1 MMKWFNGLSIT
12 QKMIALVGCLLAL
25 TLVVSAYSIT
35 KMKRVAV
42 EIEAIAHDNLPL
54 AKLMTDMTVHQ
65 LEGAITL
72 ERVFRAAGIESSQG
86 KQQQNQYQAQ
96 LIELVNKFKQEFNQ
110 ARQLLESSIEHAVS
124 PSIRSY
130 LTNLEQDFDSLGR
143 EHEEF
148 EGKLNNLLNELRS
161 GRDVKLLAADADQI
175 EQLQISLDQHLIDVL
190 LKIEQA
196 TEQSVLVTEQE
207 EREALWGMIYLS
219 AFAILFGLILGFAF
233 SKQIVMAIDRARKLA
248 NDMAEG
254 NFSKRAKVTTGDEIG
269 QLIISMN
276 TMAQSLSHIVGE
288 VIDRA
293 NTIASTVIQLASSA
307 ESNKQSVQ
315 KQQANTE
322 QITSA
327 MAQMAITITEVASSA
342 EESSAATARAQEN
355 ARYSCDVL
363 GKTESVSG
371 QLVANAQ
378 QSQQMIVELEAST
391 RQIESFVLVVESISE
406 QTNLLA
412 LNAAIEAARA
422 GEQGRGFAV
431 VADEVRAL
439 ASRSQQATH
448 EIKGLIQTL
457 VERAQSATKMID
469 SSDRQIEESFSSI
482 TAAKKQLDSINLALL
497 ELTSANTQVAAASEE
512 QSVAADEI
520 SHNMTDIRDA
530 GETIMLSAQETA
542 QASEDLAQQAQGLK
556 LLMGRFVIS

>member
-1 MMKWFNGLSIT
+1 MKWFNNLSIT

-25 TLVVSAYSIT
+25 TLMVSTYSIT

-86 KQQQNQYQAQ
+86 KQQNQYQAQ
-96 LIELVNKFKQEFNQ
+96 LMELVNKFKQEFNQ
-110 ARQLLESSIEHAVS
+110 SRQLLESSIEHAIS

-130 LTNLEQDFDSLGR
+130 LTNLEQDLDSLGR
-143 EHEEF
+143 EHQEF
-148 EGKLNNLLNELRS
+148 ERKLNDLLNELRS
-161 GRDVKLLAADADQI
+161 GREVKLLVADAEQI
-175 EQLQISLDQHLIDVL
+175 EQLQISLDQRLIDIL
-190 LKIEQA
+190 RKIEQA

-219 AFAILFGLILGFAF
+219 AFAIIFGLLLGFAF
-233 SKQIVMAIDRARKLA
+233 SKQIVIAIARARKLA
-248 NDMAEG
+248 NEMAEG
-254 NFSKRAKVTTGDEIG
+254 NFSQRAKVTTGDEIG
-269 QLIISMN
+269 QLVVSMN
-276 TMAQSLSHIVGE
+276 TMAQSISYIIGE

-293 NTIASTVIQLASSA
+293 NTIASTVTQLASSA

-322 QITSA
+322 QVTSA
-327 MAQMAITITEVASSA
+327 MTQMASTITEVASSA

-355 ARYSCDVL
+355 ARYSCDIL
-363 GKTESVSG
+363 SETETVSC

-391 RQIESFVLVVESISE
+391 RQIESFVLVVEGISE

-542 QASEDLAQQAQGLK
+542 QASEELAQQAQGLK

>member
-1 MMKWFNGLSIT
+1 MKGFNNLSIT

-25 TLVVSAYSIT
+25 TLMVFTYSIT

-72 ERVFRAAGIESSQG
+72 ERVFRAAGIESGQG
-86 KQQQNQYQAQ
+86 KQQNQYQAQ
-96 LIELVNKFKQEFNQ
+96 LMELVNKFKQEFNQ
-110 ARQLLESSIEHAVS
+110 SRQLLESSIDHSVS
-124 PSIRSY
+124 AEIRNY
-130 LTNLEQDFDSLGR
+130 LINLEQDLDSLGR
-143 EHEEF
+143 EHEKF
-148 EGKLNNLLNELRS
+148 ERKLNDLLNELHS
-161 GRDVKLLAADADQI
+161 GRDVTLLVADTEQI
-175 EQLQISLDQHLIDVL
+175 EQLQINLDQHLIDIL
-190 LKIEQA
+190 RKIEQA

-233 SKQIVMAIDRARKLA
+233 SKQIVMAIARARKFA
-248 NDMAEG
+248 NEMAEG

-269 QLIISMN
+269 QLITSMN

-293 NTIASTVIQLASSA
+293 NTIASTVTQLASSA
-307 ESNKQSVQ
+307 ESNKKSVQ
-315 KQQANTE
+315 QQQANTE
-322 QITSA
+322 QVTSA

-363 GKTESVSG
+363 GKTETVSS

-391 RQIESFVLVVESISE
+391 RQIESFVLVVEGISE

-542 QASEDLAQQAQGLK
+542 QASEELAQQAQGLK

>member
-1 MMKWFNGLSIT
+1 MKWFNNLSIT

-25 TLVVSAYSIT
+25 TLMVSTYSIT

-86 KQQQNQYQAQ
+86 KQQNQYQAQ
-96 LIELVNKFKQEFNQ
+96 LMELVNKFKQEFNQ
-110 ARQLLESSIEHAVS
+110 SRQLLESSIEHAIS

-130 LTNLEQDFDSLGR
+130 LTNLEQDLDSLGR
-143 EHEEF
+143 EHQEF
-148 EGKLNNLLNELRS
+148 ERKLNDLLNELSS
-161 GRDVKLLAADADQI
+161 GREVKLLVADAEHI
-175 EQLQISLDQHLIDVL
+175 EQLQINLDQHLIDIL
-190 LKIEQA
+190 FKIEQA

-219 AFAILFGLILGFAF
+219 AFAIIFGLLLGFAF
-233 SKQIVMAIDRARKLA
+233 SKQIVMAIARARKLA
-248 NDMAEG
+248 NEMAEG
-254 NFSKRAKVTTGDEIG
+254 NFSQRAKVTTGDEIG
-269 QLIISMN
+269 QLVVSMN
-276 TMAQSLSHIVGE
+276 TMAQSISYIIGE

-293 NTIASTVIQLASSA
+293 NTIASTVTQLASSA

-322 QITSA
+322 QVTSA
-327 MAQMAITITEVASSA
+327 MTQMASTITEVASSA

-355 ARYSCDVL
+355 ARYSCDIL
-363 GKTESVSG
+363 SETETVSC

-391 RQIESFVLVVESISE
+391 RQIESFVLVVEGISE

-542 QASEDLAQQAQGLK
+542 QASEELAQQAQGLK

>member
-1 MMKWFNGLSIT
+1 MKWFNNLSIT

-25 TLVVSAYSIT
+25 TLMVSTYSIT
-35 KMKRVAV
+35 EMKRVAV

-86 KQQQNQYQAQ
+86 KQQNQYQAQ
-96 LIELVNKFKQEFNQ
+96 LMELVNKFKQEFNQ
-110 ARQLLESSIEHAVS
+110 SRQLLESSIEHAIS

-130 LTNLEQDFDSLGR
+130 LTNLEQDLDSLGR
-143 EHEEF
+143 EHQEF
-148 EGKLNNLLNELRS
+148 ERKLNDLLNELSS
-161 GRDVKLLAADADQI
+161 GREVKLLVADAEQI
-175 EQLQISLDQHLIDVL
+175 EQLQINLDQHLIDIL

-196 TEQSVLVTEQE
+196 TEQSVLVAEQE

-219 AFAILFGLILGFAF
+219 VFAIIFGLLLGFAF
-233 SKQIVMAIDRARKLA
+233 SKQIVIAIARARKLA
-248 NDMAEG
+248 NEMAEG
-254 NFSKRAKVTTGDEIG
+254 NFSQRAKVTTGDEIG
-269 QLIISMN
+269 QLVVSMN
-276 TMAQSLSHIVGE
+276 TMAQSVSHIIGE

-293 NTIASTVIQLASSA
+293 NTIASTVTQLASSA

-322 QITSA
+322 QVTSA
-327 MAQMAITITEVASSA
+327 MTQMASTITEVASSA

-355 ARYSCDVL
+355 ARYSCDIL
-363 GKTESVSG
+363 SETETVSR

-391 RQIESFVLVVESISE
+391 RQIESFVLVVEGISE

-457 VERAQSATKMID
+457 VERAQTATKMID

-482 TAAKKQLDSINLALL
+482 TSAKNQLDSINLALL
-497 ELTSANTQVAAASEE
+497 ELTSANTQVASASEE

-520 SHNMTDIRDA
+520 SHSMAGIRDA
-530 GETIMLSAQETA
+530 GETIMLSVQETA
-542 QASEDLAQQAQGLK
+542 QASEELAQQAQGLK

>member
-1 MMKWFNGLSIT
+1 MKWFNNLSIT

-25 TLVVSAYSIT
+25 TLMVSTYSIT

-86 KQQQNQYQAQ
+86 KQQNQYQAQ
-96 LIELVNKFKQEFNQ
+96 LMELVNKFKQEFNQ
-110 ARQLLESSIEHAVS
+110 SRQLLESSIEHAIS

-130 LTNLEQDFDSLGR
+130 LTNLEQDLDSLGR
-143 EHEEF
+143 EHQEF
-148 EGKLNNLLNELRS
+148 ERKLNDLLNELRS
-161 GRDVKLLAADADQI
+161 GREVKLLVADAEQI
-175 EQLQISLDQHLIDVL
+175 EQLQISLDQRLIDIL
-190 LKIEQA
+190 RKIEQA

-219 AFAILFGLILGFAF
+219 AFAIIFGLLLGFAF
-233 SKQIVMAIDRARKLA
+233 SKQIVIAIARARKLA
-248 NDMAEG
+248 NEMAEG
-254 NFSKRAKVTTGDEIG
+254 NFSQRAKVTTGDEIG
-269 QLIISMN
+269 QLITSMN

-293 NTIASTVIQLASSA
+293 NTIASTVTQLASSA
-307 ESNKQSVQ
+307 ESNKKSVQ
-315 KQQANTE
+315 QQQANTE
-322 QITSA
+322 QVTSA

-355 ARYSCDVL
+355 ARYSCDIL
-363 GKTESVSG
+363 SETETVSR

-391 RQIESFVLVVESISE
+391 RQIESFVLVVEGISE

-542 QASEDLAQQAQGLK
+542 QASEELAQQTQGLK

>member
-1 MMKWFNGLSIT
+1 MKWFNNLSIT

-25 TLVVSAYSIT
+25 TLMVSTYSIT

-86 KQQQNQYQAQ
+86 KQQNQYQAQ
-96 LIELVNKFKQEFNQ
+96 LMELVNKFKQEFNQ
-110 ARQLLESSIEHAVS
+110 SRQLLESSIEHAIS

-130 LTNLEQDFDSLGR
+130 LTNLEQDLDSLGR
-143 EHEEF
+143 EHQEF
-148 EGKLNNLLNELRS
+148 ERKLNDLLNELRS
-161 GRDVKLLAADADQI
+161 GREVKLLVADAEQI
-175 EQLQISLDQHLIDVL
+175 EQLQISLDQRLIDIL
-190 LKIEQA
+190 RKIEQA

-233 SKQIVMAIDRARKLA
+233 SKQIVMAIARARKLA
-248 NDMAEG
+248 NEMAEG

-269 QLIISMN
+269 QLITSMN

-293 NTIASTVIQLASSA
+293 NTIASTVTQLASSA
-307 ESNKQSVQ
+307 ESNKKSVQ
-315 KQQANTE
+315 QQQANTE
-322 QITSA
+322 QVTSA

-355 ARYSCDVL
+355 ARYSCDIL
-363 GKTESVSG
+363 SETETVSR

-391 RQIESFVLVVESISE
+391 RQIESFVLVVEGISE

-542 QASEDLAQQAQGLK
+542 QASEELAQQAQGLK

>member
-1 MMKWFNGLSIT
+1 MKWFNNLSIT

-25 TLVVSAYSIT
+25 TLMVSTYSIT

-86 KQQQNQYQAQ
+86 KQQNQYQAQ
-96 LIELVNKFKQEFNQ
+96 LMELVNKFKQEFNQ
-110 ARQLLESSIEHAVS
+110 SRQLLESSIEHAIS

-130 LTNLEQDFDSLGR
+130 LTNLEQDLDSLGR
-143 EHEEF
+143 EHQEF
-148 EGKLNNLLNELRS
+148 ERKLNDLLNELRS
-161 GRDVKLLAADADQI
+161 GREVKLLVADAEHI
-175 EQLQISLDQHLIDVL
+175 EQLQINLDQHLIDIL
-190 LKIEQA
+190 FKIEQA
-196 TEQSVLVTEQE
+196 TEQSVLVAEQE

-219 AFAILFGLILGFAF
+219 VFAIIFGLLLGFAF
-233 SKQIVMAIDRARKLA
+233 SKQIVIAIARARKLA
-248 NDMAEG
+248 NEMAEG
-254 NFSKRAKVTTGDEIG
+254 NFSQRAKVTTGDEIG
-269 QLIISMN
+269 QLVVSMN
-276 TMAQSLSHIVGE
+276 TMAQSISYIIGE

-293 NTIASTVIQLASSA
+293 NTIASTVTQLASSA

-322 QITSA
+322 QVTSA
-327 MAQMAITITEVASSA
+327 MTQMASTITEVASSA

-355 ARYSCDVL
+355 ARYSCDIL
-363 GKTESVSG
+363 SETETVSC

-391 RQIESFVLVVESISE
+391 RQIESFVLVVEGISE

-457 VERAQSATKMID
+457 VERAQTATKMID

-482 TAAKKQLDSINLALL
+482 TSAKNQLDSINLALL
-497 ELTSANTQVAAASEE
+497 ELTSANTQVASASEE

-520 SHNMTDIRDA
+520 SHSMAGIRDA
-530 GETIMLSAQETA
+530 GETIMLSVQETA
-542 QASEDLAQQAQGLK
+542 QASEELAQQAQGLK

>member
-1 MMKWFNGLSIT
+1 MKWFNNLSIT

-25 TLVVSAYSIT
+25 TLMVSTYSIT

-86 KQQQNQYQAQ
+86 KQQNQYQAQ
-96 LIELVNKFKQEFNQ
+96 LMELVNKFKQEFNQ
-110 ARQLLESSIEHAVS
+110 SRQLLESSIEHAIS

-130 LTNLEQDFDSLGR
+130 LTNLEQDLDSLGR
-143 EHEEF
+143 EHQEF
-148 EGKLNNLLNELRS
+148 ERKLNDLLNELRS
-161 GRDVKLLAADADQI
+161 GREVKLLVADAEQI
-175 EQLQISLDQHLIDVL
+175 EQLQISLDQRLIDIL
-190 LKIEQA
+190 RKIEQA

-233 SKQIVMAIDRARKLA
+233 SKQIVMAIARARKLA
-248 NDMAEG
+248 NEMAEG

-269 QLIISMN
+269 QLITSIN
-276 TMAQSLSHIVGE
+276 TMAQSISYIIGE

-293 NTIASTVIQLASSA
+293 NTIASTVTQLASSA
-307 ESNKQSVQ
+307 ESNKKSVQ
-315 KQQANTE
+315 QQQANTE
-322 QITSA
+322 QVTSA

-355 ARYSCDVL
+355 ARYSCDIL
-363 GKTESVSG
+363 SETETVSR

-391 RQIESFVLVVESISE
+391 RQIESFVLVVEGISE

-542 QASEDLAQQAQGLK
+542 QASEELAQQAQGLK

>member
-1 MMKWFNGLSIT
+1 MKWFKNLSIT
-12 QKMIALVGCLLAL
+12 QKMIALVGCLLVL
-25 TLVVSAYSIT
+25 TLVVSAYSIS
-35 KMKRVAV
+35 KMKKVAV
-42 EIEAIAHDNLPL
+42 EIHSIAHDNMPL

-72 ERVFRAAGIESSQG
+72 ERVFRVAKIESQEG
-86 KQQQNQYQAQ
+86 KQQQAQ
-96 LIELVNKFKQEFNQ
+96 LETQLRDLVGAFKQELSQ
-110 ARQLLESSIEHAVS
+110 ARQKLSAAIVDSTS
-124 PSIRSY
+124 PTIRENLNS
-130 LTNLEQDFDSLGR
+130 LEQILDSLSNQ
-143 EHEEF
+143 HNEF
-148 EGKLNNLLNELRS
+148 ERQLDSLLSELHAGK
-161 GRDVKLLAADADQI
+161 DVQLLAEQAHQLEKLQVTLD
-175 EQLQISLDQHLIDVL
+175 EQLVDVL
-190 LKIEQA
+190 RKIEQT
-196 TEQSVLVTEQE
+196 TEKSVLVTEQQE
-207 EREALWGMIYLS
+207 QEAFWGMVYLS
-219 AFAILFGLILGFAF
+219 AIFGFVWLGSLGFSF
-233 SKQIVMAIDRARKLA
+233 SKQIVVSIARARKLA
-248 NDMAEG
+248 TEMASG
-254 NFSKRAKVTTGDEIG
+254 NFSKRAKVTTGDEVG
-269 QLIISMN
+269 QLITSMN
-276 TMAQSLSHIVGE
+276 TTAESLSHMVGE

-293 NTIASTVIQLASSA
+293 NTIASTVTELASVA
-307 ESNKQSVQ
+307 EGNKHSVQ
-315 KQQANTE
+315 RQQANTE
-322 QITSA
+322 QVSSA

-342 EESSAATARAQEN
+342 EESSASTARAQEN
-355 ARYSCDVL
+355 ARQSCSVL
-363 GKTESVSG
+363 AQTEAVSS

-391 RQIESFVLVVESISE
+391 RQIESFVLVVEGISE

-469 SSDRQIEESFSSI
+469 SNDQQIEDSFASI
-482 TAAKKQLDSINLALL
+482 SEARKQLDSINQALQ

-520 SHNMTDIRDA
+520 SHNMIDIRDA
-530 GETIMLSAQETA
+530 GETVLLSAQETA
-542 QASEDLAQQAQGLK
+542 QASEDLAQQAQALR

>member
-1 MMKWFNGLSIT
+1 MKWFNNLSIT

-25 TLVVSAYSIT
+25 TLMVSTYSIT

-86 KQQQNQYQAQ
+86 KQQNQYQAQ
-96 LIELVNKFKQEFNQ
+96 LMELVNKFKQEFNQ
-110 ARQLLESSIEHAVS
+110 SRQLLESSIEHAIS

-130 LTNLEQDFDSLGR
+130 LTNLEQDLDSLGR
-143 EHEEF
+143 EHQEF
-148 EGKLNNLLNELRS
+148 ERKLNDLLNELRS
-161 GRDVKLLAADADQI
+161 GREVKLLVADAEQI
-175 EQLQISLDQHLIDVL
+175 EQLQISLDQRLIDIL
-190 LKIEQA
+190 RKIEQA

-233 SKQIVMAIDRARKLA
+233 SKQIVMAIARARKLA
-248 NDMAEG
+248 NEMAEG

-269 QLIISMN
+269 QLITSMN
-276 TMAQSLSHIVGE
+276 TMAQSISYIIGE

-293 NTIASTVIQLASSA
+293 NTIASTVTQLASSA

-322 QITSA
+322 QVTSA
-327 MAQMAITITEVASSA
+327 MTQMASTITEVASSA

-355 ARYSCDVL
+355 ARYSCDIL
-363 GKTESVSG
+363 SETETVSC

-391 RQIESFVLVVESISE
+391 RQIESFVLVVEGISE

-542 QASEDLAQQAQGLK
+542 QASEELTQQAQGLK

>member
-1 MMKWFNGLSIT
+1 MKWFNNLSIT

-25 TLVVSAYSIT
+25 TLIVSAYSIT
-35 KMKRVAV
+35 KMKRVAI
-42 EIEAIAHDNLPL
+42 EIEVIAHDNLPL
-54 AKLMTDMTVHQ
+54 TKLMTEMTVHQ

-96 LIELVNKFKQEFNQ
+96 LMELVNKFKQEFNQ
-110 ARQLLESSIEHAVS
+110 SRQLLESSIEHAIS

-130 LTNLEQDFDSLGR
+130 LTNLEQDLDSLGR
-143 EHEEF
+143 EHQEF
-148 EGKLNNLLNELRS
+148 ERKLNDLLNELSS
-161 GRDVKLLAADADQI
+161 GREVKLLVADAEQI
-175 EQLQISLDQHLIDVL
+175 EQLQINLDQHLIDIL

-196 TEQSVLVTEQE
+196 TEQSVLVAEQE

-219 AFAILFGLILGFAF
+219 VFAIIFGLLLGFAF
-233 SKQIVMAIDRARKLA
+233 SKQIVMAIARARKLA
-248 NDMAEG
+248 NEMAEG
-254 NFSKRAKVTTGDEIG
+254 NFSQRAKVTTGDEIG
-269 QLIISMN
+269 QLVVSMN
-276 TMAQSLSHIVGE
+276 TMAQSISYIIGE

-293 NTIASTVIQLASSA
+293 NTIASTVTQLASSA

-322 QITSA
+322 QVTSA
-327 MAQMAITITEVASSA
+327 MTQMASTITEVASSA

-355 ARYSCDVL
+355 ARYSCDIL
-363 GKTESVSG
+363 SETETVSC

-391 RQIESFVLVVESISE
+391 RQIESFVLVVEGISE

-457 VERAQSATKMID
+457 VERAQTATKMID

-542 QASEDLAQQAQGLK
+542 QASEELAQQAQGLK

>member
-1 MMKWFNGLSIT
+1 MKWFNNLSIT

-25 TLVVSAYSIT
+25 TLMVSTYSIT

-86 KQQQNQYQAQ
+86 KQQNQYQAQ
-96 LIELVNKFKQEFNQ
+96 LMELVNKFKQEFNQ
-110 ARQLLESSIEHAVS
+110 SRQLLESSIEHTIS

-130 LTNLEQDFDSLGR
+130 LANLEQDLDSLGR

-148 EGKLNNLLNELRS
+148 ERKLNELLNELRS
-161 GRDVKLLAADADQI
+161 GREVKLLVADAEQI
-175 EQLQISLDQHLIDVL
+175 EQLQISLDQRLIDIL
-190 LKIEQA
+190 RKIEQA

-233 SKQIVMAIDRARKLA
+233 SKQIVMAIARACKLA
-248 NDMAEG
+248 NEMAEG

-269 QLIISMN
+269 QLITSMN

-293 NTIASTVIQLASSA
+293 NTIASTVTQLASSA
-307 ESNKQSVQ
+307 ESNKKSVQ
-315 KQQANTE
+315 QQQANTE
-322 QITSA
+322 QVTSA

-363 GKTESVSG
+363 GKTETVSS

-391 RQIESFVLVVESISE
+391 RQIESFVLVVEGISE

-542 QASEDLAQQAQGLK
+542 QASEELAQQAQGLK

>member
-1 MMKWFNGLSIT
+1 MRWFNNLSIT

-25 TLVVSAYSIT
+25 TLMVSTYSIT

-42 EIEAIAHDNLPL
+42 EIETIAHDNLPL

-96 LIELVNKFKQEFNQ
+96 LMELVNKFKQEFNQ
-110 ARQLLESSIEHAVS
+110 SRQLLESSIEHAIS

-130 LTNLEQDFDSLGR
+130 LANLEQDLDSLGR

-148 EGKLNNLLNELRS
+148 ERKLNDLLNELRS
-161 GRDVKLLAADADQI
+161 GREVKLLVADAEQI
-175 EQLQISLDQHLIDVL
+175 EQLQINLDQHLIDIL
-190 LKIEQA
+190 RKIEQA

-233 SKQIVMAIDRARKLA
+233 SKQIVMAIARARKLA
-248 NDMAEG
+248 NEMAEG

-269 QLIISMN
+269 QLITSMN

-293 NTIASTVIQLASSA
+293 NTIASTVTQLASSA
-307 ESNKQSVQ
+307 ESNKKSVQ
-315 KQQANTE
+315 QQQANTE
-322 QITSA
+322 QVTSA

-363 GKTESVSG
+363 GKTETVSS

-391 RQIESFVLVVESISE
+391 RQIESFVLVVEGISE

-542 QASEDLAQQAQGLK
+542 QASEELAQQAQGLK

>member
-1 MMKWFNGLSIT
+1 MKWFNNLSIT

-25 TLVVSAYSIT
+25 TLMVSTYSIT

-86 KQQQNQYQAQ
+86 KQQNQYQAQ
-96 LIELVNKFKQEFNQ
+96 LMELVNKFKQEFNQ
-110 ARQLLESSIEHAVS
+110 SRQLLESSIEHAIS

-130 LTNLEQDFDSLGR
+130 LTNLEQDLDSLGR
-143 EHEEF
+143 EHQEF
-148 EGKLNNLLNELRS
+148 ERKLNDLLNELRS
-161 GRDVKLLAADADQI
+161 GREVKLLVADAEQI
-175 EQLQISLDQHLIDVL
+175 EQLQISLDQRLIDIL
-190 LKIEQA
+190 RKIEQA

-233 SKQIVMAIDRARKLA
+233 SKQIVMAIARARKLA
-248 NDMAEG
+248 NEMAEG

-269 QLIISMN
+269 QLITSMN

-293 NTIASTVIQLASSA
+293 NTIASTVTQLASSA

-322 QITSA
+322 QVTSA
-327 MAQMAITITEVASSA
+327 MTQMASTITEVASSA

-355 ARYSCDVL
+355 ARYSCDIL
-363 GKTESVSG
+363 SETETVSC

-391 RQIESFVLVVESISE
+391 RQIESFVLVVEGISE

-457 VERAQSATKMID
+457 VERAQTATKMID

-542 QASEDLAQQAQGLK
+542 QASEELAQQAQGLK

>member
-1 MMKWFNGLSIT
+1 MKWFNNLSIT

-25 TLVVSAYSIT
+25 TLMVSTYSIT

-86 KQQQNQYQAQ
+86 KQQNQYQAQ
-96 LIELVNKFKQEFNQ
+96 LMELVNKFKQEFNQ
-110 ARQLLESSIEHAVS
+110 SRQLLESSIEHAIS

-130 LTNLEQDFDSLGR
+130 LTNLEQDLDSLGR
-143 EHEEF
+143 EHQEF
-148 EGKLNNLLNELRS
+148 ERKLNDLLNELRS
-161 GRDVKLLAADADQI
+161 GREVKLLVADAEQI
-175 EQLQISLDQHLIDVL
+175 EQLQISLDQRLIDIL
-190 LKIEQA
+190 RKIEQA

-233 SKQIVMAIDRARKLA
+233 SKQIVMAIARARKLA
-248 NDMAEG
+248 NEMAEG

-269 QLIISMN
+269 QLITSMN
-276 TMAQSLSHIVGE
+276 TMAQSISYIIGE

-293 NTIASTVIQLASSA
+293 NTIASTVTQLASSA

-322 QITSA
+322 QVTSA
-327 MAQMAITITEVASSA
+327 MTQMASTITEVASSA

-355 ARYSCDVL
+355 ARYSCDIL
-363 GKTESVSG
+363 SETETVSR

-391 RQIESFVLVVESISE
+391 RQIESFVLVVEGISE

-542 QASEDLAQQAQGLK
+542 QASEELAQQAQGLK

>member
-1 MMKWFNGLSIT
+1 MKWFNNLSIT

-25 TLVVSAYSIT
+25 TLMVSTYSIT

-42 EIEAIAHDNLPL
+42 EIEAIVHDNLPL

-96 LIELVNKFKQEFNQ
+96 LMELVNKFKQEFNQ
-110 ARQLLESSIEHAVS
+110 SRQLLESSIEHTIS

-130 LTNLEQDFDSLGR
+130 LANLEQDLDSLGR

-148 EGKLNNLLNELRS
+148 ERKLNELLNELRS
-161 GRDVKLLAADADQI
+161 GREVKLLVADAEQI
-175 EQLQISLDQHLIDVL
+175 EQLQISLDQRLIDIL
-190 LKIEQA
+190 RKIEQA

-233 SKQIVMAIDRARKLA
+233 SKQIVMAIARARKLA
-248 NDMAEG
+248 NEMAEG

-269 QLIISMN
+269 QLITSMN

-293 NTIASTVIQLASSA
+293 NTIASTVTQLASSA
-307 ESNKQSVQ
+307 ESNKKSVQ
-315 KQQANTE
+315 QQQANTE
-322 QITSA
+322 QVTSA

-363 GKTESVSG
+363 GKTETVSS

-391 RQIESFVLVVESISE
+391 RQIESFVLVVEGISE

-542 QASEDLAQQAQGLK
+542 QASEELAQQAQGLK

>member
-1 MMKWFNGLSIT
+1 MKWFNNLSIT

-25 TLVVSAYSIT
+25 TLMVSTYSIT

-86 KQQQNQYQAQ
+86 KQQNQYQAQ
-96 LIELVNKFKQEFNQ
+96 LMELVNKFKQEFNQ
-110 ARQLLESSIEHAVS
+110 SRQLLESSIEHAIS

-130 LTNLEQDFDSLGR
+130 LTNLEQDLDSLGR
-143 EHEEF
+143 EHQEF
-148 EGKLNNLLNELRS
+148 ERKLNDLLNELRS
-161 GRDVKLLAADADQI
+161 GREVKLLVADAEQI
-175 EQLQISLDQHLIDVL
+175 EQLQISLDQRLIDIL
-190 LKIEQA
+190 RKIEQA

-233 SKQIVMAIDRARKLA
+233 SKQIVMAIARARKLA
-248 NDMAEG
+248 NEMAEG

-269 QLIISMN
+269 QLITSMN
-276 TMAQSLSHIVGE
+276 TMAQSISYIIGE

-293 NTIASTVIQLASSA
+293 NTIASTVTQLASSA
-307 ESNKQSVQ
+307 ESNKQPVQ

-322 QITSA
+322 QVTSA
-327 MAQMAITITEVASSA
+327 MTQMASTITEVASSA

-355 ARYSCDVL
+355 ARYSCDIL
-363 GKTESVSG
+363 SETETVSC

-391 RQIESFVLVVESISE
+391 RQIESFVLVVEGISE

-542 QASEDLAQQAQGLK
+542 QASEELAQQAQGLK

>member
-1 MMKWFNGLSIT
+1 MKWFNNLSIT

-25 TLVVSAYSIT
+25 TLIVSAYSIT
-35 KMKRVAV
+35 KMKRVAI
-42 EIEAIAHDNLPL
+42 EIEVIAHDNLPL
-54 AKLMTDMTVHQ
+54 TKLMTEMTVHQ

-96 LIELVNKFKQEFNQ
+96 LMELVNKFKQEFNQ
-110 ARQLLESSIEHAVS
+110 SRQLLESSIEHAIS

-130 LTNLEQDFDSLGR
+130 LTNLEQDLDSLGR
-143 EHEEF
+143 EHQEF
-148 EGKLNNLLNELRS
+148 ERKLNDLLNELSS
-161 GRDVKLLAADADQI
+161 GREVKLLVADAEQI
-175 EQLQISLDQHLIDVL
+175 EQLQINLDQHLIDIL

-196 TEQSVLVTEQE
+196 TEQSVLVAEQE

-219 AFAILFGLILGFAF
+219 VFAIIFGLLLGFAF
-233 SKQIVMAIDRARKLA
+233 SKQIVIAIARARKLA
-248 NDMAEG
+248 NEMAEG
-254 NFSKRAKVTTGDEIG
+254 NFSQRAKVTTGDEIG
-269 QLIISMN
+269 QLVVSMN
-276 TMAQSLSHIVGE
+276 TMAQSVSHIIGE

-293 NTIASTVIQLASSA
+293 NTIASTVTQLASSA

-322 QITSA
+322 QVTSA
-327 MAQMAITITEVASSA
+327 MTQMASTITEVASSA

-355 ARYSCDVL
+355 ARYSCDIL
-363 GKTESVSG
+363 SETETVSR

-391 RQIESFVLVVESISE
+391 RQIESFVLVVEGISE

-457 VERAQSATKMID
+457 VERAQTATKMID
-469 SSDRQIEESFSSI
+469 SSDRQIEKSFSSI
-482 TAAKKQLDSINLALL
+482 TSAKNQLDSINLALL
-497 ELTSANTQVAAASEE
+497 ELTSANTQVASASEE

-520 SHNMTDIRDA
+520 SHSMAGIRDA
-530 GETIMLSAQETA
+530 GETIMLSVQETA
-542 QASEDLAQQAQGLK
+542 QASEELAQQAQGLK

>member
-1 MMKWFNGLSIT
+1 MKWFNNLSIT

-25 TLVVSAYSIT
+25 TLMVSTYSIT

-86 KQQQNQYQAQ
+86 KQQNQYQAQ
-96 LIELVNKFKQEFNQ
+96 LMELVNKFKQEFNQ
-110 ARQLLESSIEHAVS
+110 SRQLLESSIEHAIS

-130 LTNLEQDFDSLGR
+130 LTNLEQDLDSLGR
-143 EHEEF
+143 EHQEF
-148 EGKLNNLLNELRS
+148 ERKLNDLLNELRS
-161 GRDVKLLAADADQI
+161 GREVKLLVADAEQI
-175 EQLQISLDQHLIDVL
+175 EQLQISLDQRLIDIL
-190 LKIEQA
+190 RKIEQA

-233 SKQIVMAIDRARKLA
+233 SKQIVMAIARARKLA
-248 NDMAEG
+248 NEMAEG

-269 QLIISMN
+269 QLITSMN
-276 TMAQSLSHIVGE
+276 TMAQSISYIIGE

-293 NTIASTVIQLASSA
+293 NTIASTVTQLASSA
-307 ESNKQSVQ
+307 ESNKKSVQ
-315 KQQANTE
+315 QQQANTE
-322 QITSA
+322 QVTSA
-327 MAQMAITITEVASSA
+327 MAQMAITITEVVSSA

-355 ARYSCDVL
+355 ARYSCDIL
-363 GKTESVSG
+363 SETETVSR

-391 RQIESFVLVVESISE
+391 RQIESFVLVVEGISE

-542 QASEDLAQQAQGLK
+542 QASEELAQQAQGLK

>member
-1 MMKWFNGLSIT
+1 MKWFKNLSIT

-25 TLVVSAYSIT
+25 TLMVSAYSLT

-72 ERVFRAAGIESSQG
+72 ERVFRVAKIESQEG
-86 KQQQNQYQAQ
+86 KQQQAQ
-96 LIELVNKFKQEFNQ
+96 LETQLRDLVGAFKQELSQ
-110 ARQLLESSIEHAVS
+110 ARQKLSAAIVDSTS
-124 PSIRSY
+124 PTIRENLNS
-130 LTNLEQDFDSLGR
+130 LEQILDSLSNQ
-143 EHEEF
+143 HNEF
-148 EGKLNNLLNELRS
+148 ERQLDSLLSELHAGK
-161 GRDVKLLAADADQI
+161 DVQLLAEQAHQV
-175 EQLQISLDQHLIDVL
+175 EQLQVALDEQLIDVL
-190 LKIEQA
+190 RKIEQT
-196 TEQSVLVTEQE
+196 TEKSVLVTEQQE
-207 EREALWGMIYLS
+207 QEALWGMIYLS
-219 AFAILFGLILGFAF
+219 AFSILFGLVLGFSF
-233 SKQIVMAIDRARKLA
+233 SKQIVVSIARARKLA
-248 NDMAEG
+248 TEMASG
-254 NFSKRAKVTTGDEIG
+254 NFSKRAKVTTGDEVG
-269 QLIISMN
+269 QLITSMN
-276 TMAQSLSHIVGE
+276 TTAESLSHMVGE

-293 NTIASTVIQLASSA
+293 NTIASTVTELASVA
-307 ESNKQSVQ
+307 EGNKHSVQ
-315 KQQANTE
+315 RQQANTE
-322 QITSA
+322 QVSSA

-342 EESSAATARAQEN
+342 EESAASTARAQEN
-355 ARYSCDVL
+355 ARQSCSVL
-363 GKTESVSG
+363 AQTEAVSS

-391 RQIESFVLVVESISE
+391 RQIESFVLVVEGISE

-469 SSDRQIEESFSSI
+469 SNDQQIEDSFASI
-482 TAAKKQLDSINLALL
+482 SEARKQLDSINQALQ

-520 SHNMTDIRDA
+520 SHNMIDIRDA
-530 GETIMLSAQETA
+530 GETVLLSAQETA
-542 QASEDLAQQAQGLK
+542 QASEDLAQQAQALR

>member
-1 MMKWFNGLSIT
+1 MKWFNNLSIT

-25 TLVVSAYSIT
+25 TLMVSTYSIT

-86 KQQQNQYQAQ
+86 KQQNQYQAQ
-96 LIELVNKFKQEFNQ
+96 LMELVNKFKQEFNQ
-110 ARQLLESSIEHAVS
+110 SRQLLESSIEHAIS

-130 LTNLEQDFDSLGR
+130 LTNLEQDLDSLGR
-143 EHEEF
+143 EHQEF
-148 EGKLNNLLNELRS
+148 ERKLNDLLNELRS
-161 GRDVKLLAADADQI
+161 GREVKLLVADAEQI
-175 EQLQISLDQHLIDVL
+175 EQLQISLDQRLIDIL
-190 LKIEQA
+190 RKIEQA

-219 AFAILFGLILGFAF
+219 AFAIIFGLLLGFAF
-233 SKQIVMAIDRARKLA
+233 SKQIVIAIARARKLA
-248 NDMAEG
+248 NEMAEG
-254 NFSKRAKVTTGDEIG
+254 NFSQRAKVTTGDEIG
-269 QLIISMN
+269 QLITSMN

-293 NTIASTVIQLASSA
+293 NTIASTVTQLASSA
-307 ESNKQSVQ
+307 ESNKKSVQ
-315 KQQANTE
+315 QQQANTE
-322 QITSA
+322 QVTSA

-355 ARYSCDVL
+355 ARYSCDIL
-363 GKTESVSG
+363 SETETVSR

-391 RQIESFVLVVESISE
+391 RQIESFVLVVEGISK

-542 QASEDLAQQAQGLK
+542 QASEELAQQAQGLK

>member
-1 MMKWFNGLSIT
+1 MKWFKNLSIT

-25 TLVVSAYSIT
+25 TLMVSAYSLT

-72 ERVFRAAGIESSQG
+72 ERVFRVAKIESQEG
-86 KQQQNQYQAQ
+86 KQQQAQ
-96 LIELVNKFKQEFNQ
+96 LEAQLRDLVGAFKQELSQ
-110 ARQLLESSIEHAVS
+110 ARQKLSIAIVDSTS
-124 PSIRSY
+124 PTIRENLNS
-130 LTNLEQDFDSLGR
+130 LEQILDSLSNQ
-143 EHEEF
+143 HNEF
-148 EGKLNNLLNELRS
+148 ERQLDSLLSELHAGK
-161 GRDVKLLAADADQI
+161 DVQLLAEQAHQLEKLQVTLD
-175 EQLQISLDQHLIDVL
+175 EQLVDVL
-190 LKIEQA
+190 RKIEQT
-196 TEQSVLVTEQE
+196 TEKSVLVTEQQE
-207 EREALWGMIYLS
+207 QEAFWGMVYLS
-219 AFAILFGLILGFAF
+219 AFSVLFGLVVGFSF
-233 SKQIVMAIDRARKLA
+233 SKQIVVSIARARKLA
-248 NDMAEG
+248 TEMASG
-254 NFSKRAKVTTGDEIG
+254 NFSKRAKVTTGDEVG
-269 QLIISMN
+269 QLITSMN
-276 TMAQSLSHIVGE
+276 TTAESLSHMVGE

-293 NTIASTVIQLASSA
+293 NTIASTVTELASVA
-307 ESNKQSVQ
+307 EGNKHSVQ
-315 KQQANTE
+315 RQQANTE
-322 QITSA
+322 QVSSA

-342 EESSAATARAQEN
+342 EESSASTARAQEN
-355 ARYSCDVL
+355 ARQSCSVL
-363 GKTESVSG
+363 AQTEAVSS

-391 RQIESFVLVVESISE
+391 RQIESFVLVVEGISE

-469 SSDRQIEESFSSI
+469 SNDQQIEDSFASI
-482 TAAKKQLDSINLALL
+482 SEARKQLDSINQALQ

-520 SHNMTDIRDA
+520 SHNMIDIRDA
-530 GETIMLSAQETA
+530 GETVLLSAQETA
-542 QASEDLAQQAQGLK
+542 QASEDLAQQAQALR

>member
-1 MMKWFNGLSIT
+1 MKGFNNLSIT

-25 TLVVSAYSIT
+25 TLMVSTYSIT

-72 ERVFRAAGIESSQG
+72 ERVFHTAGIESSQG

-96 LIELVNKFKQEFNQ
+96 LMELVNKFKQEFNQ
-110 ARQLLESSIEHAVS
+110 SRQLLESSIEHAIS

-130 LTNLEQDFDSLGR
+130 LANLEQDLDSLGR

-148 EGKLNNLLNELRS
+148 ERKLNDLLNELRS
-161 GRDVKLLAADADQI
+161 GREVKLLVADAEQI
-175 EQLQISLDQHLIDVL
+175 EQLQINLDQHLIDIL
-190 LKIEQA
+190 RKIEQA

-233 SKQIVMAIDRARKLA
+233 SKQIVMAIARARKFA
-248 NDMAEG
+248 NEMAEG
-254 NFSKRAKVTTGDEIG
+254 NFSKRAKVTTGGEIG
-269 QLIISMN
+269 QLITSMN

-293 NTIASTVIQLASSA
+293 NTIASTVTQLASSA
-307 ESNKQSVQ
+307 ESNKKSVQ
-315 KQQANTE
+315 QQQANTE
-322 QITSA
+322 QVTSA

-342 EESSAATARAQEN
+342 EEASAATARAQEN

-363 GKTESVSG
+363 GKTETVSS

-391 RQIESFVLVVESISE
+391 RQIESFVLVVEGISE

-542 QASEDLAQQAQGLK
+542 QASEELAQQAQGLK
-556 LLMGRFVIS
+556 LLMGRFVIL

>member
-1 MMKWFNGLSIT
+1 MKWFKNLSIT

-25 TLVVSAYSIT
+25 TLMVSAYSLT

-72 ERVFRAAGIESSQG
+72 ERVFRVAKIESQEG
-86 KQQQNQYQAQ
+86 KQQQAQ
-96 LIELVNKFKQEFNQ
+96 LETQLRDLVGAFKQELSQ
-110 ARQLLESSIEHAVS
+110 ARQKLSAAIVDSTS
-124 PSIRSY
+124 PTIRENLNS
-130 LTNLEQDFDSLGR
+130 LEQILDSLSNQ
-143 EHEEF
+143 HNEF
-148 EGKLNNLLNELRS
+148 ERQLDSLLSELHAGK
-161 GRDVKLLAADADQI
+161 DVQLLAEQAHQV
-175 EQLQISLDQHLIDVL
+175 EQLQVALDEQLIDVL
-190 LKIEQA
+190 RKIEQT
-196 TEQSVLVTEQE
+196 TEKSVLVTEQQE
-207 EREALWGMIYLS
+207 QEALWGMIYLS
-219 AFAILFGLILGFAF
+219 AFSILFGLVVGFSF
-233 SKQIVMAIDRARKLA
+233 SKQIVVSIARARKLA
-248 NDMAEG
+248 TEMASG
-254 NFSKRAKVTTGDEIG
+254 NFSKRAKVTTGDEVG
-269 QLIISMN
+269 QLITSMN
-276 TMAQSLSHIVGE
+276 TTAESLSHMVGE

-293 NTIASTVIQLASSA
+293 NTIASTVTELASVA
-307 ESNKQSVQ
+307 EGNKHSVQ
-315 KQQANTE
+315 RQQANTE
-322 QITSA
+322 QVSSA

-342 EESSAATARAQEN
+342 EESSASTARAQEN
-355 ARYSCDVL
+355 ARQSCSVL
-363 GKTESVSG
+363 AQTEAVSS

-391 RQIESFVLVVESISE
+391 RQIESFVLVVEGISE

-469 SSDRQIEESFSSI
+469 SNDQQIEDSFASI
-482 TAAKKQLDSINLALL
+482 SEARKQLDSINQALQ

-520 SHNMTDIRDA
+520 SHNMIDIRDA
-530 GETIMLSAQETA
+530 GETVLLSAQETA
-542 QASEDLAQQAQGLK
+542 QASEDLAQQAQALR

>member
-1 MMKWFNGLSIT
+1 MKWFKNLSIT
-12 QKMIALVGCLLAL
+12 QKMIALVGCLLVL
-25 TLVVSAYSIT
+25 TLVVSAYSIS
-35 KMKRVAV
+35 KMKKVAV
-42 EIEAIAHDNLPL
+42 EIHSIAHDNMPL

-72 ERVFRAAGIESSQG
+72 ERVFRVAKIESQEG
-86 KQQQNQYQAQ
+86 KQQQAQ
-96 LIELVNKFKQEFNQ
+96 LETQLRDLVGAFKQELSQ
-110 ARQLLESSIEHAVS
+110 ARQKLSAAIVDSTS
-124 PSIRSY
+124 PTIRENLNS
-130 LTNLEQDFDSLGR
+130 LEQILDSLSNQ
-143 EHEEF
+143 HNEF
-148 EGKLNNLLNELRS
+148 ERQLDSLLSELHAGK
-161 GRDVKLLAADADQI
+161 DVQLLAELAHQL
-175 EQLQISLDQHLIDVL
+175 EQLQVALDEQLIDVL
-190 LKIEQA
+190 RKIEQT
-196 TEQSVLVTEQE
+196 TEKSVLVTEQQE
-207 EREALWGMIYLS
+207 QEALWGMIYLS
-219 AFAILFGLILGFAF
+219 AFSILFGLVLGFSF
-233 SKQIVMAIDRARKLA
+233 SKQIVVSIARARKLA
-248 NDMAEG
+248 TEMASG
-254 NFSKRAKVTTGDEIG
+254 NFSKRAKVTTGDEVG
-269 QLIISMN
+269 QLITSMN
-276 TMAQSLSHIVGE
+276 TTAESLSHMVGE

-293 NTIASTVIQLASSA
+293 NTIASTVTELASVA
-307 ESNKQSVQ
+307 EGNKHSVQ
-315 KQQANTE
+315 RQQVNTE
-322 QITSA
+322 QVASA

-342 EESSAATARAQEN
+342 EESSSATARAQEN
-355 ARYSCDVL
+355 ARQSCSVL
-363 GKTESVSG
+363 AQTEAASS

-391 RQIESFVLVVESISE
+391 RQIESFVLVVEGISE

-469 SSDRQIEESFSSI
+469 SNDQQIEDSFASI
-482 TAAKKQLDSINLALL
+482 SEARKQLDSINQALQ

-520 SHNMTDIRDA
+520 SHNMIDIRDA
-530 GETIMLSAQETA
+530 GETVLLSAQETA
-542 QASEDLAQQAQGLK
+542 QASEDLAQQAQALR

>member
-1 MMKWFNGLSIT
+1 MKWFNNLSIT

-25 TLVVSAYSIT
+25 TLMVSTYSIT

-86 KQQQNQYQAQ
+86 KQQNQYQAQ
-96 LIELVNKFKQEFNQ
+96 LMELVNKFKQEFNQ
-110 ARQLLESSIEHAVS
+110 SRQLLESSIEHAIS

-130 LTNLEQDFDSLGR
+130 LTNLEQDLDSLGR
-143 EHEEF
+143 EHQEF
-148 EGKLNNLLNELRS
+148 ERKLNDLLNELRS
-161 GRDVKLLAADADQI
+161 GREVKLLVADAEQI
-175 EQLQISLDQHLIDVL
+175 EQLQISLDQRLIDIL
-190 LKIEQA
+190 RKIEQA

-233 SKQIVMAIDRARKLA
+233 SKQIVMAIARARKLA
-248 NDMAEG
+248 NEMAEG

-269 QLIISMN
+269 QLITSMN
-276 TMAQSLSHIVGE
+276 TMAQSISYIIGE

-293 NTIASTVIQLASSA
+293 NTIASTVTQLASSA
-307 ESNKQSVQ
+307 ESNKKSVQ
-315 KQQANTE
+315 QQQANTE
-322 QITSA
+322 QVTSA

-355 ARYSCDVL
+355 ARYSCDIL
-363 GKTESVSG
+363 SETETVSR

-391 RQIESFVLVVESISE
+391 RQIESFVLVVEGISE

-457 VERAQSATKMID
+457 VERAQTATKMID

-542 QASEDLAQQAQGLK
+542 QASEELAQQAQGLK

>member
-1 MMKWFNGLSIT
+1 MKWFNNLSIT

-25 TLVVSAYSIT
+25 TLMVSTYSIT

-86 KQQQNQYQAQ
+86 KQQNQYQAQ
-96 LIELVNKFKQEFNQ
+96 LMELVNKFKQEFNQ
-110 ARQLLESSIEHAVS
+110 SRQLLESSIEHAIS

-130 LTNLEQDFDSLGR
+130 LTNLEQDLDSLGR
-143 EHEEF
+143 EHQEF
-148 EGKLNNLLNELRS
+148 ERKLNDLLNELRS
-161 GRDVKLLAADADQI
+161 GREVKLLVADAEQI
-175 EQLQISLDQHLIDVL
+175 EQLQISLDQRLIDIL
-190 LKIEQA
+190 RKIEQA

-233 SKQIVMAIDRARKLA
+233 SKQIVMAIARARKLA
-248 NDMAEG
+248 NEMAEG

-269 QLIISMN
+269 QLITSMN

-293 NTIASTVIQLASSA
+293 NTIASTVTQLASSA
-307 ESNKQSVQ
+307 ESNKKSVQ
-315 KQQANTE
+315 QQQANTE
-322 QITSA
+322 QVTSA

-355 ARYSCDVL
+355 ARYSCDIL
-363 GKTESVSG
+363 SETETVSR

-391 RQIESFVLVVESISE
+391 RQIESFVLFVEGISE

-457 VERAQSATKMID
+457 VERAQTATKMID

-542 QASEDLAQQAQGLK
+542 QASEELAQQAQGLK

>member
-1 MMKWFNGLSIT
+1 
-12 QKMIALVGCLLAL
+12 A
-25 TLVVSAYSIT
+25 
-35 KMKRVAV
+35 
-42 EIEAIAHDNLPL
+42 E
-54 AKLMTDMTVHQ
+54 
-65 LEGAITL
+65 
-72 ERVFRAAGIESSQG
+72 
-86 KQQQNQYQAQ
+86 
-96 LIELVNKFKQEFNQ
+96 
-110 ARQLLESSIEHAVS
+110 
-124 PSIRSY
+124 
-130 LTNLEQDFDSLGR
+130 
-143 EHEEF
+143 
-148 EGKLNNLLNELRS
+148 
-161 GRDVKLLAADADQI
+161 QI
-175 EQLQISLDQHLIDVL
+175 EQLQISLDQRLIDIL
-190 LKIEQA
+190 RKIEQA

-233 SKQIVMAIDRARKLA
+233 SKQIVMAIARARKLA
-248 NDMAEG
+248 NEMAEG

-269 QLIISMN
+269 QLITSMN

-293 NTIASTVIQLASSA
+293 NTIASTVTQLASSA
-307 ESNKQSVQ
+307 ESNKKSVQ
-315 KQQANTE
+315 QQQANTE
-322 QITSA
+322 QVTSA

-363 GKTESVSG
+363 GKTETVSS

-391 RQIESFVLVVESISE
+391 RQIESFVLVVEGISE

-497 ELTSANTQVAAASEE
+497 ELTSANTQVA
-512 QSVAADEI
+512 
-520 SHNMTDIRDA
+520 
-530 GETIMLSAQETA
+530 
-542 QASEDLAQQAQGLK
+542 
-556 LLMGRFVIS
+556 

>member
-1 MMKWFNGLSIT
+1 MKWFNNLSIT

-25 TLVVSAYSIT
+25 TLMVSTYSIT

-86 KQQQNQYQAQ
+86 KQQNQYQAQ
-96 LIELVNKFKQEFNQ
+96 LMELVNKFKQEFNQ
-110 ARQLLESSIEHAVS
+110 SRQLLESSIEHAIS

-130 LTNLEQDFDSLGR
+130 LTNLEQDLDSLGR
-143 EHEEF
+143 EHQEF
-148 EGKLNNLLNELRS
+148 ERKLNDLLNELRS
-161 GRDVKLLAADADQI
+161 GREVKLLVADAEQI
-175 EQLQISLDQHLIDVL
+175 EQLQISLDQRLIDIL
-190 LKIEQA
+190 RKIEQA

-233 SKQIVMAIDRARKLA
+233 SKQIVIAIARARKLA
-248 NDMAEG
+248 NEMAEG
-254 NFSKRAKVTTGDEIG
+254 NFSQRAKVTTGDEIG
-269 QLIISMN
+269 QLITSMN

-293 NTIASTVIQLASSA
+293 NTIASTVTQLASSA
-307 ESNKQSVQ
+307 ESNKKSVQ
-315 KQQANTE
+315 QQQANTE
-322 QITSA
+322 QVTSA

-355 ARYSCDVL
+355 ARYSCDIL
-363 GKTESVSG
+363 SETETVSR

-391 RQIESFVLVVESISE
+391 RQIESFVLVVEGISE

-542 QASEDLAQQAQGLK
+542 QASEELAQQAQGLK

>member
-1 MMKWFNGLSIT
+1 MKWFNNLSIT

-25 TLVVSAYSIT
+25 TLMVSTYSIT

-96 LIELVNKFKQEFNQ
+96 LMELVNKFKQEFNQ
-110 ARQLLESSIEHAVS
+110 SRQLLESSIEHTIS

-130 LTNLEQDFDSLGR
+130 LANLEQDLDSLGR

-148 EGKLNNLLNELRS
+148 ERKLNELLNELRS
-161 GRDVKLLAADADQI
+161 GREVKLLVADAEQI
-175 EQLQISLDQHLIDVL
+175 EQLQISLDQRLIDIL
-190 LKIEQA
+190 RKIEQA

-219 AFAILFGLILGFAF
+219 AFAIIFGLLLGFAF
-233 SKQIVMAIDRARKLA
+233 SKQIVIAIARARKLA
-248 NDMAEG
+248 NEMAEG
-254 NFSKRAKVTTGDEIG
+254 NFSQRAKVTTGDEIG
-269 QLIISMN
+269 QLVVSMN
-276 TMAQSLSHIVGE
+276 TMAQSISYIIGE

-293 NTIASTVIQLASSA
+293 NTIASTVTQLASSA

-322 QITSA
+322 QVTSA
-327 MAQMAITITEVASSA
+327 MTQMASTITEVASSA
-342 EESSAATARAQEN
+342 EEPSAATARAQEN
-355 ARYSCDVL
+355 ARYSCDIL
-363 GKTESVSG
+363 SETETVSC

-391 RQIESFVLVVESISE
+391 RQIESFVLVVEGISE

-542 QASEDLAQQAQGLK
+542 QASEELAQQAQGLK

>member
-1 MMKWFNGLSIT
+1 MKWFNNLSIT

-25 TLVVSAYSIT
+25 TLMVSTYSIT

-86 KQQQNQYQAQ
+86 KQQNQYQVQ
-96 LIELVNKFKQEFNQ
+96 LMELVNKFKQEFNQ
-110 ARQLLESSIEHAVS
+110 SRQLLESSIEHAIS

-130 LTNLEQDFDSLGR
+130 LTNLEQDLDSLGR
-143 EHEEF
+143 EHQEF
-148 EGKLNNLLNELRS
+148 ERKLNDLLNELRS
-161 GRDVKLLAADADQI
+161 GREVKLLVADAEQI
-175 EQLQISLDQHLIDVL
+175 EQLQISLDQRLIDIL
-190 LKIEQA
+190 RKIEQA

-219 AFAILFGLILGFAF
+219 AFAIIFGLLLGFAF
-233 SKQIVMAIDRARKLA
+233 SKQIVIAIARARKLA
-248 NDMAEG
+248 NEMAEG
-254 NFSKRAKVTTGDEIG
+254 NFSQRAKVTTGDEIG
-269 QLIISMN
+269 QLITSMN

-293 NTIASTVIQLASSA
+293 NTIASTVTQLASSA
-307 ESNKQSVQ
+307 ESNKKSVQ
-315 KQQANTE
+315 QQQANTE
-322 QITSA
+322 QVTSA

-355 ARYSCDVL
+355 ARYSCDIL
-363 GKTESVSG
+363 SETETVSR

-391 RQIESFVLVVESISE
+391 RQIESFVLVVEGISE

-542 QASEDLAQQAQGLK
+542 QASEELAQQAQGLK

>member
-1 MMKWFNGLSIT
+1 MKWFNNLSIT

-25 TLVVSAYSIT
+25 TLMVSTYSIT

-86 KQQQNQYQAQ
+86 KQQNQYQAQ
-96 LIELVNKFKQEFNQ
+96 LMELVNKFKQEFNQ
-110 ARQLLESSIEHAVS
+110 SRQLLESSIEHAIS

-130 LTNLEQDFDSLGR
+130 LTNLEQDLDSLGR
-143 EHEEF
+143 EHQEF
-148 EGKLNNLLNELRS
+148 ERKLNDLLNELRS
-161 GRDVKLLAADADQI
+161 GREVKLLVADAEQI
-175 EQLQISLDQHLIDVL
+175 EQLQISLDQRLIDIL
-190 LKIEQA
+190 RKIEQA

-233 SKQIVMAIDRARKLA
+233 SKQIVMAIARARKLA
-248 NDMAEG
+248 NEMAEG

-269 QLIISMN
+269 QLITSMN
-276 TMAQSLSHIVGE
+276 TMAQSISYIIGE

-293 NTIASTVIQLASSA
+293 NTIASTVTQLASSA

-322 QITSA
+322 QVTSA
-327 MAQMAITITEVASSA
+327 MTQMASTITEVASSA

-355 ARYSCDVL
+355 ARYSCDIL
-363 GKTESVSG
+363 SETETVSC

-391 RQIESFVLVVESISE
+391 RQIESFVLVVEGISE

-542 QASEDLAQQAQGLK
+542 QASEELAQQAQGLK
-556 LLMGRFVIS
+556 LLMGHFVIS

>member
-1 MMKWFNGLSIT
+1 MKWFMNISIT
-12 QKMIALVGCLLAL
+12 QKMIALVGCLLIL
-25 TLVVSAYSIT
+25 TFTVSAYSIS
-35 KMKRVAV
+35 KMKKVAV
-42 EIEAIAHDNLPL
+42 EIEAIANDNIPL

-72 ERVFRAAGIESSQG
+72 EKVFRAAGIESKEG
-86 KQQQNQYQAQ
+86 KQQQARYEK
-96 LIELVNKFKQEFNQ
+96 ELLDLVGSFKRDFTQVQQRLNKAIQD
-110 ARQLLESSIEHAVS
+110 STS
-124 PSIRSY
+124 PSIRKS
-130 LTNLEQDFDSLGR
+130 
-143 EHEEF
+143 
-148 EGKLNNLLNELRS
+148 LNNLKQDLDSLANEHGKFERNLDVLLNALRTGKEAQQLSELAHQ
-161 GRDVKLLAADADQI
+161 L
-175 EQLQISLDQHLIDVL
+175 EQSQMTLDQQLSDIL

-196 TEQSVLVTEQE
+196 TEQSVIVTEQE
-207 EREALWGMIYLS
+207 EQEAFWGMVYLGGFS
-219 AFAILFGLILGFAF
+219 ILFGLVIGFAF
-233 SKQIVMAIDRARKLA
+233 SKQIVVAIERARKLA
-248 NDMAEG
+248 TEMADG
-254 NFSKRAKVTTGDEIG
+254 NFSKRAQVTTGDEIG
-269 QLIISMN
+269 QLITSMN
-276 TMAQSLSHIVGE
+276 TMAESLSRTMAE

-293 NTIASTVIQLASSA
+293 NTIASTVTQLASAA

-315 KQQANTE
+315 RQQNNTE
-322 QITSA
+322 VVASA
-327 MAQMAITITEVASSA
+327 MTQMATTITEVASSA
-342 EESSAATARAQEN
+342 EESSSATARAQEN
-355 ARYSCDVL
+355 ARQSCSVL
-363 GKTESVSG
+363 SQTQAVSS

-378 QSQQMIVELEAST
+378 QSQKMIMELEAST
-391 RQIESFVLVVESISE
+391 RQIESFVLVVEGISE

-457 VERAQSATKMID
+457 VERAQTASKMID
-469 SSDRQIEESFSSI
+469 SNDKQIEDSFISI
-482 TAAKKQLDSINLALL
+482 STAKKQLDSIDQALL

-512 QSVAADEI
+512 QSVTANEI

-556 LLMGRFVIS
+556 LLMGRFVI

>member
-1 MMKWFNGLSIT
+1 MKWFNNLSIT

-25 TLVVSAYSIT
+25 TLMVSTYSIT

-42 EIEAIAHDNLPL
+42 EIETIAHDNLPL

-96 LIELVNKFKQEFNQ
+96 LMELVNKFKQEFNQ
-110 ARQLLESSIEHAVS
+110 SRQLLESSIEHAIS

-130 LTNLEQDFDSLGR
+130 LANLEQDLDSLGR

-148 EGKLNNLLNELRS
+148 ERKLNELLNELRS
-161 GRDVKLLAADADQI
+161 GREVKLLVADAEQI
-175 EQLQISLDQHLIDVL
+175 EQLQISLDQRLIDIL
-190 LKIEQA
+190 RKIEQA

-219 AFAILFGLILGFAF
+219 AFAILFGLILGLAF
-233 SKQIVMAIDRARKLA
+233 SKQIVMAIARARKLA
-248 NDMAEG
+248 NEMAEG

-269 QLIISMN
+269 QLITSMN

-293 NTIASTVIQLASSA
+293 NTIASTVTQLASSA
-307 ESNKQSVQ
+307 ESNKKSVQ
-315 KQQANTE
+315 QQQANTE
-322 QITSA
+322 QVTSA

-363 GKTESVSG
+363 GKTETVSS

-391 RQIESFVLVVESISE
+391 RQIESFVLVVEGISE

-542 QASEDLAQQAQGLK
+542 QASEELAQQAQGLK